1 MKQFDGNIWTD
12 TDSRGVVQ
20 IGFTK
25 AYIENQLGECFHV
38 MQADRSTA
46 RRGQPIMVLET
57 NDGTSR
63 IKSPVSGHIIKF
75 NGKAMDFPDR
85 LSEEDVIMEV
95 LPEGVKLPEKKK
107 VEYKDVFET
116 IRAGGFQQRIDDVFA
131 EEVAPAVEAQQ
142 LGVNQAMQNLQ
153 QRAVERERERIQ
165 REAAIRQRAA
175 VAAPRRR
182 VR

>member
-63 IKSPVSGHIIKF
+63 IKSPVSGRIIKF

-95 LPEGVKLPEKKK
+95 LPEGVKLPEKQK
-107 VEYKDVFET
+107 VTYKDVFT
-116 IRAGGFQQRIDDVFA
+116 QAVDFQRRIDDVFA
-131 EEVAPAVEAQQ
+131 EEAPAPVQEANRAEALRVLDEQ
-142 LGVNQAMQNLQ
+142 LRRR
-153 QRAVERERERIQ
+153 RAEEQ
-165 REAAIRQRAA
+165 LRQRAT

>member
-63 IKSPVSGHIIKF
+63 IKSPVSGRIIKF

-95 LPEGVKLPEKKK
+95 LPEGVKLPEKQK
-107 VEYKDVFET
+107 VTYKDVFT
-116 IRAGGFQQRIDDVFA
+116 QAGDFQRRIDDVFA
-131 EEVAPAVEAQQ
+131 EEAPAPVQEANRAEALRVLDEQ
-142 LGVNQAMQNLQ
+142 LRRR
-153 QRAVERERERIQ
+153 RAEEQ
-165 REAAIRQRAA
+165 LRQRAA